1 MIWYSLKVNRH
12 KSIAL
17 KIVFNHYPESIEQK
31 AHIGLHSIMR
41 LRSEEKIF
49 HDRASLFTCLW
60 IFEKNVKQEIFLPE
74 F

>member
-1 MIWYSLKVNRH
+1 MILAQS
-12 KSIAL
+12 KSSQIHCV
-17 KIVFNHYPESIEQK
+17 KNCFNHYPESIEQK